1 MTRHPLPIFL
11 RGSAAALTLA
21 FISGAAGLA
30 HQLVWTRR
38 LVDVLGA
45 SADTFSKVV
54 GAFFA
59 GLALGAWLASRG
71 SESGRGIFWW
81 RVVVAETAVAV
92 LALPALFSL
101 EFADW
106 LAQRSAP
113 DFLLR
118 FVLPLLLVLPPATAM
133 GLAMPWMIRA
143 LGQQRRFDPKH
154 AVWIY
159 AVNTGGGIAGILWI
173 VFHALP
179 RWGVTGAGWS
189 AVMLNLLAAA
199 GTAVLA
205 IKTSTTRSRGKPG
218 AIEASD
224 ASLAQPSQSGQ
235 FTSLLAFASGFLV
248 LALEVVLQHQFAQ
261 VTVNS
266 LFASATV
273 LAIVLFALALGAAL
287 VPLLARGLGGSKPA
301 LQLALVAASL
311 LCAAQPFVFTSLC
324 SGVQILPYE
333 LPPLAYAAEVFQVS
347 LLAAFPLLLAA
358 GLVFPLL
365 FRSAMAGDNR
375 GRAIGVLLAWNGLG
389 GWLGAEL
396 GQTLIAPALGLWGS
410 IVAIAG
416 TYFLLLML
424 TLVRSR
430 RREHAARVSFG
441 ARFALLLA
449 AGVLVAA
456 GFSVRFLPQ
465 AGLGKGERLAA
476 VKVAREGV
484 VATVE
489 RGPDDWQILFNNSYT
504 LGGSK
509 AQFNQERQAHL
520 PLLLHGQAKTVAT
533 LGVATGST
541 VAGAALHPGIER
553 IDAIELS
560 PVVLRY
566 AREFFGPYN
575 RNVFS
580 DRRVHT
586 VTADARWVMAR
597 QPAAYDVVIGDLF
610 LPWRTGEARLFA
622 REHFQN
628 VKRALKPDGVFCQW
642 LPMFQLTHAQFAAI
656 ARTFREVFPDAFL
669 VRGDFYAELP
679 IIGLV
684 GGLAFQRLDWPAIDA
699 ACARLREGNQTSDAL
714 VRHAGGVA
722 MLLLGPLPDPGPG
735 PVNTLGN
742 AWLEWDAAGNI
753 PGLATPWF
761 IGVPLAEYT
770 RNAQRSGSGL
780 LPEGFREAHRGG
792 DFFLTLEIAAK
803 LNLAVLPALQAQVR
817 DRLPTSL
824 REDRTANWQLWPMRV
839 KPTFGL

>member
-1 MTRHPLPIFL
+1 MTRGPLPFFF

-71 SESGRGIFWW
+71 LKSEQANFWW
-81 RVVVAETAVAV
+81 RVVLAETAVAV

-101 EFADW
+101 ELADW
-106 LAQRSAP
+106 LVQRLAP
-113 DFLLR
+113 DFLPR

-143 LGQQRRFDPKH
+143 LARQRRFDPKH

-159 AVNTGGGIAGILWI
+159 AINTGGGIAGILWV

-179 RWGVTGAGWS
+179 GWGVLGAGWS
-189 AVMLNLLAAA
+189 AVTLNLLAAA
-199 GTAVLA
+199 GAAVLA
-205 IKTSTTRSRGKPG
+205 IKTPATRSRSNPSEAKPS
-218 AIEASD
+218 EAPS
-224 ASLAQPSQSGQ
+224 AEPSQPHS
-235 FTSLLAFASGFLV
+235 FTALLAFASGFLV
-248 LALEVVLQHQFAQ
+248 LALEVFLQHQFAQ

-273 LAIVLFALALGAAL
+273 LAIVLFALAVGAAL
-287 VPLLARGLGGSKPA
+287 APLLVRGLGGGEPA
-301 LQLALVAASL
+301 LQLALAVASL
-311 LCAAQPFVFTSLC
+311 LCAAQPFVFTSL
-324 SGVQILPYE
+324 SHGVQIFPYE
-333 LPPLAYAAEVFQVS
+333 LSPVAYAAEVFQMS
-347 LLAAFPLLLAA
+347 LLAAFPLLLAS
-358 GLVFPLL
+358 GLVFPILL
-365 FRSAMAGDNR
+365 RDVMTHKNR
-375 GRAIGVLLAWNGLG
+375 GRAIGVVLAWNGLG
-389 GWLGAEL
+389 GWLGAEV

-410 IVAIAG
+410 IVAIAAA
-416 TYFLLLML
+416 YFLLLML
-424 TLVRSR
+424 ALAQSR
-430 RREHAARVSFG
+430 RREHAARGSFG
-441 ARFALLLA
+441 TRFSLLLI

-456 GFSVRFLPQ
+456 GFSVRSLPQ
-465 AGLGKGERLAA
+465 AGLSKGERLAA

-484 VATVE
+484 VAAVE

-520 PLLLHGQAKTVAT
+520 PLLLHGRAKAVAT

-541 VAGAALHPGIER
+541 VAGAGLHPGIER

-560 PVVLRY
+560 PAVLRY

-580 DRRVHT
+580 DRRVHAE
-586 VTADARWVMAR
+586 TADARWVMAR
-597 QPAAYDVVIGDLF
+597 QPAAFDVVIGDLF
-610 LPWRTGEARLFA
+610 LPWRTGEARLFS

-628 VKRALKPDGVFCQW
+628 VKRALKPDGAFCQW
-642 LPMFQLTHAQFAAI
+642 LPMFQLTQAQFATI

-684 GGLAFQRLDWPAIDA
+684 GGLDFQRLDWPGIDA
-699 ACARLREGNQTSDAL
+699 ACARLREGGRTSDAL
-714 VRHAGGVA
+714 VRHPGGVA

-753 PGLATPWF
+753 PGLVTPWF
-761 IGVPLAEYT
+761 VGVPLAEYT
-770 RNAQRSGSGL
+770 RAAQRSGSTL
-780 LPEGFREAHRGG
+780 LPDDFREAHRGG

-803 LNLAVLPALQAQVR
+803 LNLEVLPALQAQVH

-824 REDRTANWQLWPMRV
+824 REDSAADWQHWPMRV
-839 KPTFGL
+839 KPAFGL